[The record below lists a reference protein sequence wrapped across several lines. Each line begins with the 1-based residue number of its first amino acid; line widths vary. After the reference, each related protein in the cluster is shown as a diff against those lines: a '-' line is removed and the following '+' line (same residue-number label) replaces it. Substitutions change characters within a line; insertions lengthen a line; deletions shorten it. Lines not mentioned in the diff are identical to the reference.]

1 MRAMI
6 IEVHFH
12 WLPLPDEATR
22 CPAEPETVR
31 ARATM
36 TVATRVETVFIK
48 LMVASVG
55 SVVNPRTPTGSGHK
69 LRS

>member
-1 MRAMI
+1 
-6 IEVHFH
+6 
-12 WLPLPDEATR
+12 
-22 CPAEPETVR
+22 
-31 ARATM
+31 M